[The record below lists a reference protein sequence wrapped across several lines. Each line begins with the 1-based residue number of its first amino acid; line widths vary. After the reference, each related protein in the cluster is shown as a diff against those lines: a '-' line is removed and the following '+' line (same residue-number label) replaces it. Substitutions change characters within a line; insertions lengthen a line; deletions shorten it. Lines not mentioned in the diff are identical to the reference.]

1 MRHYEIVCLVH
12 PDQSEQVPAMVDKY
26 RALVKKH
33 RGKVYRVEDWGRRSL
48 AYRIKRVHKAHY
60 LLINIGGELELIK
73 EIRSAF
79 DYNDAVLRYMITR
92 VNEAETGVSVMME
105 KVRRERKREPERSK
119 PGVANGDASG
129 STGSD
134 DTGGD
139 SVRSKEPVAASTA
152 TDVSAEEQNV

>member
-1 MRHYEIVCLVH
+1 
-12 PDQSEQVPAMVDKY
+12 MVDKY

-92 VNEAETGVSVMME
+92 VAEAETGVSVMME
-105 KVRRERKREPERSK
+105 KVRRERKRESERTRPSA
-119 PGVANGDASG
+119 ANGD
-129 STGSD
+129 TLRPTESD

-139 SVRSKEPVAASTA
+139 SARSKEPVVTSTT
-152 TDVSAEEQNV
+152 TDVSAEEQNA